1 MKYAFYPGCVSQ
13 GGAPELY
20 QSFTAV
26 TSKLGLE
33 LEELKEAACT
43 GAGVL
48 TERNQ
53 ELADTLNAR
62 TFAMAERLGLPLMTI
77 CSTCQGVMSQANHR
91 LKSSPSYLE
100 RINQHLALEGLKYN
114 GTTQIKHF
122 LWFLAE
128 DLGLMKLQAL
138 VVRPLVGMK
147 LAPFYGCYVLRP
159 TKDLGYD
166 EHPERGDYLD
176 QVISALGGIAI
187 DYSGKTKCC
196 GFPIL
201 TMNEKNAVTMSGNHL
216 VEARE
221 LGSDAMVT
229 PCPLCHLS
237 LDGYQPQA
245 GKVKNIQIGM
255 PILHLPQAVG
265 LALGIAPQALGLNRH
280 IISTASVVAKVRT

>member
-1 MKYAFYPGCVSQ
+1 MKYAFYTGCVSK

-20 QSFTAV
+20 QAITAV
-26 TSKLGLE
+26 APKLDLE
-33 LEELKEAACT
+33 LEEMEGAACT

-48 TERNQ
+48 TERNE

-62 TFAMAERLGLPLMTI
+62 TFAMAERLNLPIMTI

-91 LKSSPSYLE
+91 LTTNPDYLE
-100 RINQHLALEGLKYN
+100 RINKHLAVEGLKYN
-114 GTTQIKHF
+114 GTTTIKHF

-128 DLGLMKLQAL
+128 DYGLTNLQSK
-138 VVRPLVGMK
+138 VVRPLTGIK
-147 LAPFYGCYVLRP
+147 LAAFYGCYVLRP

-166 EHPERGDYLD
+166 EHPERGMYLD
-176 QVISALGGIAI
+176 QVIATLGGVPI

-201 TMNEKNAVTMSGNHL
+201 TMNETNSVTMAGNHMME
-216 VEARE
+216 VKE
-221 LGSDAMVT
+221 LGGEAMVT

-245 GKVKNIQIGM
+245 GKIKNVQIGM
-255 PILHLPQAVG
+255 PIIHLPQAVG
-265 LALGIAPQALGLNRH
+265 LALGIPPQTLGLNKH
-280 IISTASVVAKVRT
+280 IVSTASFVGRVRS